1 MSVPSGK
8 RKESK
13 MEVVIKGRELA
24 AYTLKIT
31 SNQNVFNPD
40 YDISVKYKIQ
50 NTAMDIFLN
59 IMDANNIKVDDDLY
73 NWEQRNKL
81 QKQAAN
87 LCNTLLNLIF
97 LSQTVYHLR
106 ASRIKYWSEMT
117 IYVRNLIRKWNHS
130 DNTRYGHLS
139 KTKS

>member
-8 RKESK
+8 RKDSK
-13 MEVVIKGRELA
+13 MEVVVKGRELA

-31 SNQNVFNPD
+31 SNQNVFISD
-40 YDISVKYKIQ
+40 YDICVKSKIQ

-59 IMDANNIKVDDDLY
+59 IMDANNIKVDDSPE
-73 NWEQRNKL
+73 NWKQRNKL

-87 LCNTLLNLIF
+87 SCNTLLNLIF

-130 DNTRYGHLS
+130 DATRYGHLS
-139 KTKS
+139 VEK